1 METRNEVVNFSIA
14 KVTTEQFAVIEKSF
28 DEKQTIHLSTD
39 LRYAIDRSQRIVM
52 VYTLFKFEQKNTP
65 FLLVEVSCQFL
76 IASESWKSF
85 IKDKVTTEIPK
96 GFMIHL
102 GMITV
107 GTARGV
113 LHTKTEGSKFNDF
126 VLPTIDV
133 MKLVTK
139 DAVFTEA
146 SP

>member
-1 METRNEVVNFSIA
+1 MEPRNEVVNFSIA
-14 KVTTEQFAVIEKSF
+14 KVNTEQFAVIEKSF

-52 VYTLFKFEQKNTP
+52 VYTLFKFEQKNAP

-85 IKDKVTTEIPK
+85 VKDKVTTEIPK
-96 GFMIHL
+96 GFIIHL

-126 VLPTIDV
+126 VIPTIDV

-139 DAVFTEA
+139 NAVFTEA
-146 SP
+146 NP

>member
-14 KVTTEQFAVIEKSF
+14 KVTTEQYAVIEKSF
-28 DEKQTIHLSTD
+28 QEKQTIHLSTD
-39 LRYAIDRSQRIVM
+39 LRFAIDRNQRIVM
-52 VYTLFKFEQKNTP
+52 VYTLFTFEQNNAP

-76 IASESWKSF
+76 IASESWKKF
-85 IKDKVTTEIPK
+85 LKDKVTTEIPK
-96 GFMIHL
+96 DFMIHL

-126 VLPTIDV
+126 VLPPIDV

-146 SP
+146 NP